1 MHNVYS
7 DTIKRKKFFHCA
19 IIHIFHKI
27 GYYMKK
33 IIMANEIQM
42 YYIFAFIFDVI
53 CINYYY

>member
-1 MHNVYS
+1 
-7 DTIKRKKFFHCA
+7 
-19 IIHIFHKI
+19 
-27 GYYMKK
+27 MKK

>member
-7 DTIKRKKFFHCA
+7 DTIKRKKFFHLRD
-19 IIHIFHKI
+19 HIFHKI
-27 GYYMKK
+27 GYHMKK

-42 YYIFAFIFDVI
+42 YYIFAFIFDAI